1 MDLYRKIAG
10 AVFVMAV
17 LLAGAKTSPAA
28 AQAAAQAKSA
38 VKRGSAVWR
47 MLTIKGGRRSR
58 FPTHGYN
65 SSSFRK
71 MAGV

>member
-38 VKRGSAVWR
+38 ETRSAVWK
-47 MLTIKGGRRSR
+47 MLTIKGGRHNR
-58 FPTHGYN
+58 FLTDGY
-65 SSSFRK
+65 SSSSSRK